1 MGLQDQVSKQ
11 CFMVQKSQEGKLAD
25 ENCGHQQESS
35 DFLLENRTGSF
46 AEGTELGASAVC
58 DSRAGD
64 RTTSVAIFSGGTDEA
79 MWLTQGTS
87 KETSGCWLEPLGCSS
102 HAGV

>member
-11 CFMVQKSQEGKLAD
+11 CFMVQKSQEGKLAG

-35 DFLLENRTGSF
+35 DFLLENRTRSF

-58 DSRAGD
+58 GSRAGD
-64 RTTSVAIFSGGTDEA
+64 RTTVLPFFQVGQMRQCG
-79 MWLTQGTS
+79 
-87 KETSGCWLEPLGCSS
+87 
-102 HAGV
+102 